1 VKIAL
6 EGAPLW
12 QPDADAA
19 RPPEMAAY
27 MRWLRDRGVPG
38 IEDYDSLWRW
48 SVHDLAAFW
57 TSICEY
63 FEVSFDGSLEP
74 ALAGD
79 RMPAARWFPDARLN
93 FAEHL
98 LRGAPE
104 SVAVLA
110 ADESGALREV
120 TYGELGA
127 LVGAAQQGFRALG
140 VERGDR
146 VVALMPNRLETLV
159 AFIACAGMGAIWS
172 SCSPEFGTQAVLD
185 RFAQL
190 EPTLLLCV
198 GSYAY
203 GGRRFEQADAISEL
217 RTGIPSLRDVVA
229 LSDGPSGAHPRGT
242 KPWSL
247 LESNQAAPSF
257 DRVAFSH
264 PLWVLYSSGTV
275 GLPKGIVQGHG
286 GILIESLKQIRLQM
300 DVGPKDRLFWFT
312 TTSWM
317 MWNVV
322 VSGLLSGAGVVL
334 YDGSPTHPDLR
345 ALWRLAGQAGVTFMG
360 LSASFIERCRNEGLE
375 PAREHHLS
383 KLRAVGSTGSPLPAA
398 GFRWVADSAGDDVRI
413 LSMSGGTD
421 VCSSLLSSSPLL
433 PVYAGELQCRAL
445 GVDAVA
451 LDDTGNAVVDEVGEL
466 VVRKPMPSMPLF
478 PWNDASG
485 SRLRDAY
492 FAKYPG
498 IWCQGDLVTF
508 TQRGSGIVHGR
519 SDATL
524 NRGGIRMGT
533 SEFYRVVDAFP
544 EILDS
549 LIVEDGLDATSAR
562 LLLFLVLPDGQRLDA
577 ELAGRVKDA
586 IRTQISPRHIPDE
599 VLRAPALPHTFNGK
613 KLEVPIKRI
622 LSGLPVAQAVSIDAI
637 DNPEALGFFVG
648 LREHR

>member
-1 VKIAL
+1 
-6 EGAPLW
+6 
-12 QPDADAA
+12 
-19 RPPEMAAY
+19 

-38 IEDYDSLWRW
+38 IDDYDSLWRW
-48 SVHDLAAFW
+48 SVDDLAAFW

-63 FEVSFDGSLEP
+63 FEVSYDGSLEP
-74 ALAGD
+74 ALASEH
-79 RMPAARWFPDARLN
+79 MPGASWFPNTRLN

-98 LRGAPE
+98 LRAAPD

-110 ADESGALREV
+110 ADEAGGLREV

-127 LVGAAQQGFRALG
+127 MVGAAQQGFRALG

-146 VVALMPNRLETLV
+146 VVALMPNRLETVV
-159 AFIACAGMGAIWS
+159 AFIACAGIGAIWS
-172 SCSPEFGTQAVLD
+172 SCSPEFGTQAVFD

-198 GSYAY
+198 ESYLY
-203 GGRRFEQADAISEL
+203 GGRRFEQADTISQL
-217 RTGIPSLRDVVA
+217 QAGIPSLRDVVA
-229 LSDGPSGAHPRGT
+229 LSDGPSSASPAGT

-247 LESNQAAPSF
+247 LESSQSPPSF
-257 DRVAFSH
+257 ERVAFSH
-264 PLWVLYSSGTV
+264 PLWVLYSSGTT

-300 DVGPKDRLFWFT
+300 DVGRKDRLFWFT

-322 VSGLLSGAGVVL
+322 VSGLLSGAAVVL
-334 YDGSPTHPDLR
+334 YDGSPTHPDID
-345 ALWRLAGQAGVTFMG
+345 ALWRLASRARVTFLG
-360 LSASFIERCRNEGLE
+360 LSASFIEVCRKKGLE
-375 PAREHHLS
+375 PARQHDLS
-383 KLRAVGSTGSPLPAA
+383 TLRAVGSTGSPLPAA
-398 GFRWVADSAGDDVRI
+398 GFRWVADSAGEDVRI

-451 LDDTGNAVVDEVGEL
+451 LDEAGEPVVNEMGEL
-466 VVRKPMPSMPLF
+466 AVRKPMPSMPLSV
-478 PWNDASG
+478 WNDASG

-498 IWCQGDLVTF
+498 IWCHGDLVTF
-508 TQRGSGIVHGR
+508 TERASAIVHGR

-533 SEFYRVVDAFP
+533 GEFYRVLDAFP
-544 EILDS
+544 EVLDS
-549 LIVEDGLDATSAR
+549 LIVEDGLDATTAR
-562 LLLFLVLPDGQRLDA
+562 LLLFLVLSDGRQLDDD
-577 ELAGRVKDA
+577 LVGRVKDA

-599 VLRAPALPHTFNGK
+599 ILQAPALPHTFNGK

-622 LSGLPVAQAVSIDAI
+622 LSGLPVEQAVSMSSI
-637 DNPEALGFFVG
+637 DNPAALGFFVSV
-648 LREHR
+648 RERL